1 MAKNKTFIHTFRNV
15 LVILSTLLMIA
26 VVVFQC
32 LEISEY
38 GIWQH
43 IQDTIKAQFQPS
55 VPPTT
60 SAAAA
65 DQAAPAG
72 GQPAAAQP

>member
-1 MAKNKTFIHTFRNV
+1 MAKNKTFIHTLRNI

-43 IQDTIKAQFQPS
+43 IQDTLKAQFQTAA
-55 VPPTT
+55 PP
-60 SAAAA
+60 AAP
-65 DQAAPAG
+65 AAPAG
-72 GQPAAAQP
+72 EQPNGNQPAVQP

>member
-1 MAKNKTFIHTFRNV
+1 MAKNNTSIHTFRNI
-15 LVILSTLLMIA
+15 LVILSTVLMIA

-43 IQDTIKAQFQPS
+43 IQDTIKAQFQPEA
-55 VPPTT
+55 PP
-60 SAAAA
+60 
-65 DQAAPAG
+65 AAPAAATAPAG
-72 GQPAAAQP
+72 DQPTAPQP

>member
-1 MAKNKTFIHTFRNV
+1 MAKNKTFIHTLRNI

-43 IQDTIKAQFQPS
+43 IQDTLKAQFQPAA
-55 VPPTT
+55 PP
-60 SAAAA
+60 AAP
-65 DQAAPAG
+65 AAPAG
-72 GQPAAAQP
+72 EQPNGNQPAVQP